1 MRSIASALVLASA
14 MLAPAAFAQTTKPDV
29 SSAPSAQNSGAGIA
43 GQPGNKNG
51 PAAKPGETV
60 GSSST
65 LNQQNPTVQQQDT
78 SNIKGLPGNKSGP
91 PAKKPGQQ

>member
-1 MRSIASALVLASA
+1 MRSIVSGLAFG
-14 MLAPAAFAQTTKPDV
+14 LTLWAPAAIAQTKAPDV
-29 SSAPSAQNSGAGIA
+29 SAAPSAQNSGAGIA

-51 PAAKPGETV
+51 PVGKPNETV
-60 GSSST
+60 GSSNM

-91 PAKKPGQQ
+91 PAKKPDSK